1 MGSLQLSLT
10 YLQSTRSSR
19 NSSIS
24 RTSQPTLPSSKL
36 LESIIM
42 KSFIAAAAFVG
53 SALAQSLSD
62 LPQCGQTCINNM
74 LAEAGNLGCPP
85 VNGQPDAVRLCA
97 NANFGYGVRDCTR
110 AVCPADAV
118 NGVIDYGL
126 QYCAGAASSASG
138 SASGSALSATEALTA
153 TGSLGGAAGGMV
165 TTIVSDGSTMVS
177 TITDGAGAAGAIV
190 TTIVSDGSTQV
201 STLTGSAASAAASA
215 TESGG
220 SAASSATESAG
231 SAASESASSA
241 SSGLSS
247 ASESASSEAGA
258 ASSEHLVP
266 PQVPVRVPVPRLA
279 ALPVARAAATL
290 RLWLLLPPMA
300 LLVSLVWLPSCSC
313 KERRTL
319 YINLCHLLRSI
330 P

>member
-1 MGSLQLSLT
+1 
-10 YLQSTRSSR
+10 
-19 NSSIS
+19 
-24 RTSQPTLPSSKL
+24 
-36 LESIIM
+36 M

-85 VNGQPDAVRLCA
+85 VNGQPDAVCLCA

-165 TTIVSDGSTMVS
+165 TTIVSDGSTIVSTITGAAGGMVTTIVSDGSTMVS

-201 STLTGSAASAAASA
+201 STLTVSAFVVDYCPFQSDD
-215 TESGG
+215 
-220 SAASSATESAG
+220 
-231 SAASESASSA
+231 
-241 SSGLSS
+241 
-247 ASESASSEAGA
+247 
-258 ASSEHLVP
+258 V
-266 PQVPVRVPVPRLA
+266 
-279 ALPVARAAATL
+279 
-290 RLWLLLPPMA
+290 
-300 LLVSLVWLPSCSC
+300 
-313 KERRTL
+313 
-319 YINLCHLLRSI
+319 
-330 P
+330 